1 MKVKA
6 IHLTIRSPF
15 CRTGLPARILIC
27 ASLVAMTLL
36 STPSVRA
43 GSNASGGP
51 SHLFSRHLNSRDD
64 GDASALLDS
73 RELWHEE
80 TYAALVARFWQWNLS
95 IPAGVS
101 PIVDTS
107 GANCGINQAG
117 PVWFLAAPG
126 GKTLNNA
133 CTLPAGKAI
142 LSGLFDGYDDYPC
155 TDPTFGPAQG
165 QSLETF
171 LQSDILSFVVEPF
184 VSGAATLDGKPLKI
198 RRVKTSLFA
207 FTAAES
213 LATAAFADTCITGSP
228 QLAVAD
234 GYYVFI
240 EPLRPGQHILH
251 LQSTDS
257 VGDVTDVTTTLTAK

>member
-1 MKVKA
+1 
-6 IHLTIRSPF
+6 
-15 CRTGLPARILIC
+15 
-27 ASLVAMTLL
+27 
-36 STPSVRA
+36 
-43 GSNASGGP
+43 
-51 SHLFSRHLNSRDD
+51 
-64 GDASALLDS
+64 
-73 RELWHEE
+73 LWHEE
-80 TYAALVARFWQWNLS
+80 SYAALVARFWQWNFS

-107 GANCGINQAG
+107 GANCGINQSG

-126 GKTLNNA
+126 GKTINNS
-133 CTLPAGKAI
+133 CTLPAGKAL

-155 TDPTFGPAQG
+155 PDPTFAPAPG
-165 QSLETF
+165 QSLEAF

-184 VSGAATLDGKPLKI
+184 VSGAATLDGKPFKI

-213 LATAAFADTCITGSP
+213 LATAAFTDSCITGSP

-251 LQSTDS
+251 LQSTDNA
-257 VGDVTDVTTTLTAK
+257 GDVTDVTTTLTEVTPHRTRSRSNTVLAAAAQLSKRV